1 MDKRNRGPVS
11 TSGGAVSA
19 AINRFRNHAT
29 SPLTAAILVALYP
42 AFTHAQTASSDRGRG
57 LEEIVV
63 TATRRELDLQ
73 NVPQSVSAFTTADIE
88 KQAFQGVEDVI
99 RALPSVNL
107 VNSQPGRNAI
117 VMRGVSTGST
127 EY

>member
-1 MDKRNRGPVS
+1 MDKRNRGSVS
-11 TSGGAVSA
+11 TPGGGSGTA
-19 AINRFRNHAT
+19 ATNPFRNRAT

-42 AFTHAQTASSDRGRG
+42 AFTHAQTGASERSGR

-88 KQAFQGVEDVI
+88 KQGFQDVEDVI

-107 VNSQPGRNAI
+107 VNSQPGRN
-117 VMRGVSTGST
+117 
-127 EY
+127 